1 MQGAESGPMAEDDP
15 LNQPSHRNAAEA
27 CPDWA
32 IPSRRWAWR
41 LALAF
46 CALVWGGLLFWL
58 FGAAQAAL

>member
-1 MQGAESGPMAEDDP
+1 MAEDDP